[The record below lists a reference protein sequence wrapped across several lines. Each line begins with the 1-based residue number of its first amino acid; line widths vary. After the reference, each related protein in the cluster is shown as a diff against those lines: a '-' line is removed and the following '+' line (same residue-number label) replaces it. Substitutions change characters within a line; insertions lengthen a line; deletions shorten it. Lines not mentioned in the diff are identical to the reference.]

1 MTLKIR
7 VSMAFLIIIALFVVI
22 YLVKRNKLNLKY
34 SLVWIILLLLSLTC
48 VVFPQII
55 MVINKIIGFQLP
67 SNLVFAGMIFV
78 LFVISLSLT
87 VIVSSMAT
95 RTRLLLQ
102 EISLLKERVKVLEN
116 EKK

>member
-1 MTLKIR
+1 M
-7 VSMAFLIIIALFVVI
+7 SMKMRLCTIILIIFALVTVI

-34 SLVWIILLLLSLTC
+34 SLVWIFLLLLGAIC
-48 VVFPQII
+48 VIFPQLI
-55 MVINKIIGFQLP
+55 MIVNKIIGFQLP
-67 SNLVFAGMIFV
+67 SNLIFAGMIFI
-78 LFVISLSLT
+78 LFVIALSLT

-102 EISLLKERVKVLEN
+102 EVSLLKERVRILED